1 MRRLRVGDFVRIR
14 VEGSNDEWCPAH
26 VDLATGGDPQ
36 AIGLLLDGILR
47 GTDDLIG
54 GALPLL
60 LDFNDE
66 ICNNEI
72 CTNINGLMGGPYEIE
87 LEEGRV

>member
-60 LDFNDE
+60 LDFKHD
-66 ICNNEI
+66 I
-72 CTNINGLMGGPYEIE
+72 CTNIEALMGGPYEIE